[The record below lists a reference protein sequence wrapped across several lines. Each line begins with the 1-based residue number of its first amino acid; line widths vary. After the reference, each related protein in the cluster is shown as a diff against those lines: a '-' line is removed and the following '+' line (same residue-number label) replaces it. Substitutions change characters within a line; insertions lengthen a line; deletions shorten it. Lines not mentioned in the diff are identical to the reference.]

1 MLSCKAKFALITVL
15 ALFLLVFV
23 PALAADNST
32 PQLDIYTLQALPG
45 GPGNSPQINPY
56 TNTFSAPD
64 TTPPAE
70 LGWWQENA
78 ILLTNITIIAGGVL
92 AAWGLVALVRRR
104 KIK

>member
-1 MLSCKAKFALITVL
+1 MLSCKAKFVL
-15 ALFLLVFV
+15 GAIFALFLFVFV

-45 GPGNSPQINPY
+45 GPSNSPQINPY

-64 TTPPAE
+64 TTTPAKPS
-70 LGWWQENA
+70 WWQENA
-78 ILLTNITIIAGGVL
+78 ILLTNIVIIAGGAL
-92 AAWGLVALVRRR
+92 AVWGLVALVRHR